1 MFTTSLATVGHVALA
16 CGLTFLLGFERQLR
30 GSVAGDRTFSLI
42 GIGTAVIGVL
52 AAQGNALSILSG
64 AVTGVGFIGAGLLF
78 RQSDEAA
85 GATVHGV
92 TTASSIVAAGGIGAA
107 AGEGQLWLAVV
118 ATAAVIL
125 ILELRYIPYLRVL
138 DARRWEH
145 HFKDD
150 ADPHHRHRSTVTVT
164 VTTNGSPGHD
174 STANAAKDVALKES
188 ALESVS
194 ESAAAD
200 SSAGSAP
207 ADAPSS

>member
-42 GIGTAVIGVL
+42 GIGTAVI
-52 AAQGNALSILSG
+52 
-64 AVTGVGFIGAGLLF
+64 
-78 RQSDEAA
+78 
-85 GATVHGV
+85 
-92 TTASSIVAAGGIGAA
+92 
-107 AGEGQLWLAVV
+107 
-118 ATAAVIL
+118 L

-150 ADPHHRHRSTVTVT
+150 TDPHHRHASTVTVT
-164 VTTNGSPGHD
+164 VTTNGGAGQA

-194 ESAAAD
+194 ESAAVDENA
-200 SSAGSAP
+200 
-207 ADAPSS
+207 ADAPSSP